1 MDKAERKKRD
11 YVPSGVTGLDH
22 VLCGGFLREGFY
34 LLQADP
40 GSGKTTVA
48 IQYVLGR
55 LKAGESCLYVTLTES
70 RADLEDACASHG
82 WSIDGLEICD
92 LTENAASM
100 LGESRASIFHPS
112 ETELGETTTAIL
124 NAVERLNPRH
134 VVFDGLAELRLLS
147 GDSLRYRRQLL
158 ALKYFFKKKKI
169 TVLLLDDRSS
179 GFDDIQ
185 PESLVGANI
194 VMERFLPEYGKARRR
209 LYVTKVRGAYFR
221 EGYNDYEI
229 VDGGVVIHP
238 RLIASDHHER
248 FDRISYESGINA
260 LDEML
265 GGGLTTGTTTLLLGP
280 AGVGKSTIAMQYVA
294 SALGRGE
301 RAAVYTFDE
310 VIDTLFDRSEKLCQ
324 GLPGGPRKYQAAGLL
339 HAQQID
345 AAELTAGAF
354 AHKVSG
360 EVEAGT
366 KLIVIDSLNGYM
378 NAMPEERFLITH
390 LHELFSYLNQQGVI
404 TIMVVAQHG
413 LMVGG
418 LSEIDV
424 SYLADTVLLFRYFEA
439 QGEIRQAVSVFK
451 KRTGMHQRTVRE
463 LRIMET
469 GVMVGAP
476 LVGFRGIMTG
486 TPEYAGQTKMI
497 AESVATAKGGA
508 RDAYADGSN

>member
-1 MDKAERKKRD
+1 MSMPDRKNRE
-11 YVPSGVTGLDH
+11 YIPSGVPGLDH
-22 VLCGGFLREGFY
+22 VLHGGLLREGFY

-48 IQYVLGR
+48 LQYVLGR

-82 WSIDGLEICD
+82 WSADGLEICD
-92 LTENAASM
+92 LTEDAAN
-100 LGESRASIFHPS
+100 LVGESKESVFHPS
-112 ETELGETTTAIL
+112 ETELGDTTKAIL
-124 NAVERLNPRH
+124 AAVERANPRH

-158 ALKYFFKKKKI
+158 ALKQFFKQKKV

-179 GFDDIQ
+179 GFDDVQ

-209 LYVTKVRGAYFR
+209 LFVTKVRGSNFR

-229 VDGGVVIHP
+229 IDGGVVVHP
-238 RLIASDHHER
+238 RLVAAEHHER
-248 FDRISYESGINA
+248 FERTSYGSGIA
-260 LDEML
+260 TLDEML
-265 GGGLTTGTTTLLLGP
+265 DGGLTTGTTTLLLGP
-280 AGVGKSTIAMQYVA
+280 AGVGKSTVAMQYVA
-294 SALGRGE
+294 TALRKGE

-310 VIDTLFDRSEKLCQ
+310 VIDTLFDRSEKLCKE
-324 GLPGGPRKYQAAGLL
+324 LPGGPRKYQAEGLL

-354 AHKVSG
+354 AHEVG
-360 EVEAGT
+360 RVVEAGA
-366 KLIVIDSLNGYM
+366 KVLVIDSLNGYM

-390 LHELFSYLNQQGVI
+390 LHELFAYLNQKGVI

-418 LSEIDV
+418 LTEIDV

-439 QGEIRQAVSVFK
+439 RGEIHQAVSVFK
-451 KRTGMHQRTVRE
+451 KRTGLHQRTVRE
-463 LRIMET
+463 IRIT
-469 GVMVGAP
+469 SDGVTVGEP
-476 LVGFRGIMTG
+476 LAGFRGIMTG
-486 TPEYAGQTKMI
+486 VPEYAGETKMI
-497 AESVATAKGGA
+497 GQHGA
-508 RDAYADGSN
+508 AAMGDG

>member
-1 MDKAERKKRD
+1 MSGPSRKKKRD
-11 YVPSGVTGLDH
+11 FIPSGVPGLDH
-22 VLCGGFLREGFY
+22 VLMGGLIREGFY

-48 IQYVLGR
+48 LQYVLGR
-55 LKAGESCLYVTLTES
+55 LKAGEPCLYVTLTES
-70 RADLEDACASHG
+70 LADLEDACASHG
-82 WSIDGLEICD
+82 WSVDGLAICD
-92 LTENAASM
+92 LTEHAAT
-100 LGESRASIFHPS
+100 LVGEGKASVFHPS
-112 ETELGETTTAIL
+112 ETELGDTTKAIL
-124 NAVERLNPRH
+124 AAVERVNPRH

-158 ALKYFFKKKKI
+158 ALKQFFKQKKV

-179 GFDDIQ
+179 GFDDVQ

-209 LYVTKVRGAYFR
+209 LFVTKVRGANFR

-229 VDGGVVIHP
+229 ADGGVVVHP
-238 RLIASDHHER
+238 RLVAAEHHER
-248 FDRISYESGINA
+248 FERTSYPSGVAA

-265 GGGLTTGTTTLLLGP
+265 EGGLTTGTTTLLLGP
-280 AGVGKSTIAMQYVA
+280 AGVGKSTVAMQYVA
-294 SALGRGE
+294 TALKRGE

-310 VIDTLFDRSEKLCQ
+310 VIDTLFDRSEKLCP
-324 GLPGGPRKYQAAGLL
+324 GLPGGPRKYQGEGLL

-354 AHKVSG
+354 AH
-360 EVEAGT
+360 EVRRVVEGGA

-378 NAMPEERFLITH
+378 NAMPEERFLVTH
-390 LHELFSYLNQQGVI
+390 LHELFAYLNQKGVV
-404 TIMVVAQHG
+404 TVMVVAQHG

-418 LSEIDV
+418 MSEIDV

-439 QGEIRQAVSVFK
+439 HGEIRQAVSVFK
-451 KRTGMHQRTVRE
+451 KRTGLHQRTLRE
-463 LRIMET
+463 IRIT
-469 GVMVGAP
+469 GDGVVVGEP

-486 TPEYAGQTKMI
+486 TPEYDGETKMI
-497 AESVATAKGGA
+497 GRNGASKGGA
-508 RDAYADGSN
+508 

>member
-1 MDKAERKKRD
+1 MSEPSRKKRD
-11 YVPSGVTGLDH
+11 FIPSGVPGLDH
-22 VLCGGFLREGFY
+22 VLRGGFVREGFY

-48 IQYVLGR
+48 LQYVLGR
-55 LKAGESCLYVTLTES
+55 LKAGEPCLYVTLTES

-82 WSIDGLEICD
+82 WSLDGLEICD
-92 LTENAASM
+92 LTEHAAG
-100 LGESRASIFHPS
+100 LVGEGKASVFHPS
-112 ETELGETTTAIL
+112 ETELGDTTKAIL
-124 NAVERLNPRH
+124 AAVERVNPRH

-158 ALKYFFKKKKI
+158 ALKQFFKQKKV

-179 GFDDIQ
+179 GFGDIQ

-209 LYVTKVRGAYFR
+209 LFVTKVRGANFR

-229 VDGGVVIHP
+229 ADGGVVVHP
-238 RLIASDHHER
+238 RLVAAEHHER
-248 FDRISYESGINA
+248 FDRTSYPSGVPA

-265 GGGLTTGTTTLLLGP
+265 AGGLTTGTTTLLLGP
-280 AGVGKSTIAMQYVA
+280 AGVGKSTVAMQYVA
-294 SALGRGE
+294 TALKKGD

-310 VIDTLFDRSEKLCQ
+310 VIDTLFDRSEKLCP
-324 GLPGGPRKYQAAGLL
+324 GLPGGPRKYLAEGLL

-354 AHKVSG
+354 AHEVRRV
-360 EVEAGT
+360 VEAGA
-366 KLIVIDSLNGYM
+366 KVVVIDSLNGYM
-378 NAMPEERFLITH
+378 NAMPEERFLVTH
-390 LHELFSYLNQQGVI
+390 LHELFAYLNQKGVV

-418 LSEIDV
+418 MSEIDV

-439 QGEIRQAVSVFK
+439 HGEIRQAVSVFK
-451 KRTGMHQRTVRE
+451 KRTGLHQRALREIRITGDGVTVGE
-463 LRIMET
+463 
-469 GVMVGAP
+469 P

-486 TPEYAGQTKMI
+486 TPEYEGETEMMGRNGAPP
-497 AESVATAKGGA
+497 KG
-508 RDAYADGSN
+508 DA

>member
-1 MDKAERKKRD
+1 MSTAERGKRN

-22 VLCGGFLREGFY
+22 VLQGGFVREGFY

-48 IQYVLGR
+48 LQYVLGR
-55 LKAGESCLYVTLTES
+55 LKVGEACLYVTLTES
-70 RADLEDACASHG
+70 RADLENACASHG
-82 WSIDGLEICD
+82 WSLDGLEICD

-100 LGESRASIFHPS
+100 VGESKASVFHPS
-112 ETELGETTTAIL
+112 ETELGDTTKAIL
-124 NAVERLNPRH
+124 AAVERLNPQH

-158 ALKYFFKKKKI
+158 ALKHFFKQKKI

-194 VMERFLPEYGKARRR
+194 VMERSLPEYGKARRR
-209 LYVTKVRGAYFR
+209 LFVTKVRGANFL

-229 VDGGVVIHP
+229 VEGGVIVHP
-238 RLIASDHHER
+238 RLVAAEHHER
-248 FDRISYESGINA
+248 FERTSYESGVAA
-260 LDEML
+260 LDDML
-265 GGGLTTGTTTLLLGP
+265 AGGLTNGTTTLLLGP

-294 SALGRGE
+294 AALRRGE

-310 VIDTLFDRSEKLCQ
+310 VIDTLFDRSEKLCS
-324 GLPGGPRKYQAAGLL
+324 GLPGGPRKYQADGQL

-354 AHKVSG
+354 AYEVRRV
-360 EVEAGT
+360 VEAGT
-366 KLIVIDSLNGYM
+366 KLIVIDSLNGYI
-378 NAMPEERFLITH
+378 NAMPEERYLITH
-390 LHELFSYLNQQGVI
+390 LHELFAYLNQKGVI

-439 QGEIRQAVSVFK
+439 LGEIRQAVSVFK

-463 LRIMET
+463 LRITEA
-469 GVMVGAP
+469 GVTVGDP

-486 TPEYAGQTKMI
+486 TPEYVGTTKI
-497 AESVATAKGGA
+497 LGEPGGAAKGDASNADSVA
-508 RDAYADGSN
+508 

>member
-1 MDKAERKKRD
+1 MSTPERKTRA
-11 YVPSGVTGLDH
+11 YVSSGVPGLDH
-22 VLCGGFLREGFY
+22 VLHGGLLREGFY

-48 IQYVLGR
+48 LQYVLGR
-55 LKAGESCLYVTLTES
+55 LSAGETCLYITLTES

-92 LTENAASM
+92 LTEDAAN
-100 LGESRASIFHPS
+100 LIGESRAAVFHPS
-112 ETELGETTTAIL
+112 ETELGDTTKTIIA
-124 NAVERLNPRH
+124 AVERVNPRH
-134 VVFDGLAELRLLS
+134 VVFDGLAEMRLLA

-158 ALKYFFKKKKI
+158 SLKQFFKKKKV

-209 LYVTKVRGAYFR
+209 LFVTKVRGANFR

-229 VDGGVVIHP
+229 IDGGVIVHP
-238 RLIASDHHER
+238 RLVAAEHHER
-248 FDRISYESGINA
+248 FERTSFESGIPA
-260 LDEML
+260 LDAML
-265 GGGLTTGTTTLLLGP
+265 GGGLTTGSTTLLLGP
-280 AGVGKSTIAMQYVA
+280 AGVGKSTVGMHYVA
-294 SALGRGE
+294 TALKNGE

-310 VIDTLFDRSEKLCQ
+310 VIDTLFDRSEKLCRD
-324 GLPGGPRKYQAAGLL
+324 LPGGPRKYHAEGQL
-339 HAQQID
+339 HAKQID

-354 AHKVSG
+354 ASEVRR

-366 KLIVIDSLNGYM
+366 KVIIIDSLNGYM

-390 LHELFSYLNQQGVI
+390 LHELFAYLNQKGVI

-418 LSEIDV
+418 MSEIDV

-439 QGEIRQAVSVFK
+439 HGEIRQAVSVFK
-451 KRTGMHQRTVRE
+451 KRTGKHERSVRE
-463 LRIMET
+463 LRITES
-469 GVMVGAP
+469 GVSVGEP

-486 TPEYAGQTKMI
+486 TPEYIGATKMI
-497 AESVATAKGGA
+497 GENGLAAKG
-508 RDAYADGSN
+508 DADDAAKRSN

>member
-1 MDKAERKKRD
+1 MSERRKRD
-11 YVPSGVTGLDH
+11 YVPSGVPGFDH

-48 IQYVLGR
+48 LQYVLGR
-55 LKAGESCLYVTLTES
+55 LKAGESSLYVTLTES
-70 RADLEDACASHG
+70 RADLVDACASHG

-92 LTENAASM
+92 LTENAAAM

-112 ETELGETTTAIL
+112 ETDLGDTTNAIL
-124 NAVERLNPRH
+124 KEVERLNPRH

-158 ALKYFFKKKKI
+158 ALKHFFKKKKI

-179 GFDDIQ
+179 SFADIQ

-209 LYVTKVRGAYFR
+209 LYVTKVRGANFR

-238 RLIASDHHER
+238 RLVASEHHER
-248 FDRISYESGINA
+248 FERTSYESGIIA
-260 LDEML
+260 LDDML
-265 GGGLTTGTTTLLLGP
+265 AGGLTTGTTTLLLGP

-294 SALGRGE
+294 KALGRGE

-310 VIDTLFDRSEKLCQ
+310 VIDTLFDRSEKLCH
-324 GLPGGPRKYQAAGLL
+324 GLPGGPRKYQADGLL

-354 AHKVSG
+354 AFEVSRQ
-360 EVEAGT
+360 VDAGT

-390 LHELFSYLNQQGVI
+390 LHELFSYLNQRGVI

-424 SYLADTVLLFRYFEA
+424 SYLADTVLMFRYFEA
-439 QGEIRQAVSVFK
+439 LGEIRQAVSVFK

-463 LRIMET
+463 LRITET
-469 GVMVGAP
+469 GVVVGDP

-486 TPEYAGQTKMI
+486 TPEYIGETRMIGQP
-497 AESVATAKGGA
+497 APNGKGA
-508 RDAYADGSN
+508 AAHAYSDRSH

>member
-1 MDKAERKKRD
+1 M
-11 YVPSGVTGLDH
+11 GGL
-22 VLCGGFLREGFY
+22 VREGFY

-48 IQYVLGR
+48 LQYVLGR
-55 LKAGESCLYVTLTES
+55 IQAGESCLYVTLTES
-70 RADLEDACASHG
+70 RADLEDACDSHG

-92 LTENAASM
+92 LTEDAIN
-100 LGESRASIFHPS
+100 LVGESKASVFHPS
-112 ETELGETTTAIL
+112 ETELGDTTKAIL
-124 NAVERLNPRH
+124 AAVERINPQH

-158 ALKYFFKKKKI
+158 ALKQFFKQKRT

-179 GFDDIQ
+179 GFDEIQ

-194 VMERFLPEYGKARRR
+194 IMERFLPEYGKARRR
-209 LYVTKVRGAYFR
+209 LFVTKVRGANFR

-229 VDGGVVIHP
+229 VTGGVIVHP
-238 RLIASDHHER
+238 RLVAAEHHEWFER
-248 FDRISYESGINA
+248 SSYESGISA

-265 GGGLTTGTTTLLLGP
+265 AGGLTTGTTTLLLGP
-280 AGVGKSTIAMQYVA
+280 AGVGKSTVAMQYVA
-294 SALGRGE
+294 TALRQGE

-310 VIDTLFDRSEKLCQ
+310 VIDTLFDRSEKLCRD
-324 GLPGGPRKYQAAGLL
+324 LPGGPRKYQAEGLL

-354 AHKVSG
+354 AHEVRRA
-360 EVEAGT
+360 VEAGT
-366 KLIVIDSLNGYM
+366 KVIVIDSLNGYM

-390 LHELFSYLNQQGVI
+390 LHELFAYLNQKGVI

-439 QGEIRQAVSVFK
+439 HGEIRQAVSVFK

-463 LRIMET
+463 LRITEE
-469 GVMVGAP
+469 GVAVGEP
-476 LVGFRGIMTG
+476 LIGFRGIMTG
-486 TPEYAGQTKMI
+486 TPEYIGETKLI
-497 AESVATAKGGA
+497 DQHKGATDEDSRG
-508 RDAYADGSN
+508 